1 MKYKSNSCLTRTGS
15 QTHDNDQILF
25 CVLVLNLIEHI
36 FPRYNNKSYR
46 VDDIDRDSTPKST
59 FTNSRGET
67 VTFAEYYHKQYG
79 LTIKDLGQ
87 PLLVH
92 RPKVKSA
99 SEVTSSTICLIPELC
114 NMTGL
119 TNAMRDD
126 FRVSNERHY

>member
-1 MKYKSNSCLTRTGS
+1 ME
-15 QTHDNDQILF
+15 QI
-25 CVLVLNLIEHI
+25 IS
-36 FPRYNNKSYR
+36 RYNNKSYR
-46 VDDIDRDSTPKST
+46 VDDIDRSSTPTST
-59 FTNSRGET
+59 FTNSRGEE
-67 VTFAEYYHKQYG
+67 VTFADYYRKQYG

-99 SEVTSSTICLIPELC
+99 SEVTPRTICLVPELC

-126 FRVSNERHY
+126 FRVRILDFLKML